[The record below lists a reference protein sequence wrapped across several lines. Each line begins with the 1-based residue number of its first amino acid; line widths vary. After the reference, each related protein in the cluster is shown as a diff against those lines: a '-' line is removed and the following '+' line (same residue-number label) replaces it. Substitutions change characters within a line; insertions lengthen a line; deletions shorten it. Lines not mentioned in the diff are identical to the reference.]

1 MKDRELTIAILNK
14 KESSE
19 KYRGEFDAN
28 LCSAYIPPEE
38 SDFQS
43 DECQS
48 NDDEVCTVHVLCFHC
63 LGLLVS
69 VRKFHVLLSHFCCCT
84 LKLIFRTGE

>member
-19 KYRGEFDAN
+19 KHRGEFDAN
-28 LCSAYIPPEE
+28 LCSAYIPPPEE

-48 NDDEVCTVHVLCFHC
+48 NEDQVCIMHVFHC
-63 LGLLVS
+63 LGQHDS
-69 VRKFHVLLSHFCCCT
+69 VRKFHVLLSHFCYCT
-84 LKLIFRTGE
+84 LTYFRTGE

>member
-28 LCSAYIPPEE
+28 LCSAYIPPPEE

-48 NDDEVCTVHVLCFHC
+48 NDDEVCFVHVLCFHC
-63 LGLLVS
+63 LGQHVS
-69 VRKFHVLLSHFCCCT
+69 VRKFHVLPSHFCCCT
-84 LKLIFRTGE
+84 LTYFCTGE